1 MKNLFSEY
9 YKLSEEKIK
18 EIWEDSIIVF
28 DANIL
33 LNLYRYTDETRKDFI
48 EVIEKY
54 KDRLWIPY
62 QVAWEYLR
70 NRVSIIIDNGN
81 AYDKLIQQIEEKFN
95 KAVNELSLDAYSHHP
110 YIDVADVK
118 KKIDNC
124 KKTIVSNL
132 QKKRDEYPDYLHDD
146 EILDFVTKNFEGR
159 VGSDCTQKELD
170 EIYKEG
176 DSRYKNKI
184 PPGYCDE
191 KEKKDEGKRRLYG
204 DLIVWKQVIKE
215 SSSKKKDVIFVTDDR
230 KDDWWLRKSGK
241 TICPRNELFKEFQDQ
256 TGRNILI
263 YNGLSFLN
271 CAKQNKTVKISK
283 KTINEVS
290 AVSKNIEE
298 QQRLGPSIVLDQLR
312 RLWEDSDQIK
322 CFEQLPEFRG
332 YRNNWAKLQDA
343 NSGIISYFNSMKN
356 INNLYGYT
364 DWLKHIDDSYGW
376 IKDLKIKD
384 DKIK

>member
-256 TGRNILI
+256 TERNILI
-263 YNGLSFLN
+263 YNGLSFLK
-271 CAKQNKTVKISK
+271 CTKQDKTVKISK

-290 AVSKNIEE
+290 AVSENVERQIRDASIAFENIH
-298 QQRLGPSIVLDQLR
+298 
-312 RLWEDSDQIK
+312 RLWDNADQMN
-322 CFEQLPEFRG
+322 FYEQLPEFRHR
-332 YRNNWAKLQDA
+332 RNNWTKWQDA
-343 NSGIISYFNSMKN
+343 DSNIMVDNIYHYNMLRRIMDSCDCGNKN
-356 INNLYGYT
+356 RE
-364 DWLKHIDDSYGW
+364 
-376 IKDLKIKD
+376 IKE
-384 DKIK
+384 DKK